1 MRILIEFQIAECRK
15 CFVEKIHTP
24 FLQLHF
30 YPELSAIQILV
41 GAELSLTYLILRE
54 TSFKVIYSLRRPI

>member
-1 MRILIEFQIAECRK
+1 MQKMFCGK
-15 CFVEKIHTP
+15 KIHTP

-30 YPELSAIQILV
+30 TQNSQLSKFWY
-41 GAELSLTYLILRE
+41 AELSLTYLLLRE